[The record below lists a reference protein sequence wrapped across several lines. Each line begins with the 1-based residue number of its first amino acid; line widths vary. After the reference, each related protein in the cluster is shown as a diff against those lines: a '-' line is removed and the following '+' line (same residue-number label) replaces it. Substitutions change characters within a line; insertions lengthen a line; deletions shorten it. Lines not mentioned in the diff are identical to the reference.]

1 MKVWAVANQKGGVGK
16 TTSSIA
22 LAGLLADAGK
32 RVVVVDLDP
41 HGSMTSYFGYDPDT
55 LEHSAFDL
63 FLHQGKVEEEGNPK
77 EMLLK
82 PQCERLQ
89 QFLSGGLK

>member
-1 MKVWAVANQKGGVGK
+1 M
-16 TTSSIA
+16 
-22 LAGLLADAGK
+22 ADAEAAGQ
-32 RVVVVDLDP
+32 RTESRCPCSVEQP
-41 HGSMTSYFGYDPDT
+41 
-55 LEHSAFDL
+55 L

-77 EMLLK
+77 EMLLR